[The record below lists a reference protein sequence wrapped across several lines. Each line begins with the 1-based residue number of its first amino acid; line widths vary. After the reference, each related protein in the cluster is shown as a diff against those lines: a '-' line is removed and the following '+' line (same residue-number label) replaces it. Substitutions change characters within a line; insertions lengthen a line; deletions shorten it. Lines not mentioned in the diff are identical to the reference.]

1 MATNK
6 KSSAKRE
13 AKELKKQRRQ
23 AQSEA
28 QKKEKD
34 AIEMTGVITEKLP
47 NTQFRVKLDGLTEK
61 DEGPTILG
69 FISGK
74 MRKNY
79 IKILPGDKV
88 VVEISPYDLSKGRI
102 VFRDKN

>member
-1 MATNK
+1 M
-6 KSSAKRE
+6 SDKRE
-13 AKELKKQRRQ
+13 ARQFKKEKRQ

-34 AIEMTGVITEKLP
+34 AIEMNGVVTEKLP
-47 NTQFRVKLDGLTEK
+47 NAKFRIQLESLKENEK
-61 DEGPTILG
+61 GPMILG

-74 MRKNY
+74 MRQNY

-88 VVEISPYDLSKGRI
+88 VVEISPYDLTKGRI

>member
-1 MATNK
+1 MAKN
-6 KSSAKRE
+6 SDKRE
-13 AKELKKQRRQ
+13 ARQIKKEKRQ
-23 AQSEA
+23 AQSEL

-34 AIEMTGVITEKLP
+34 AIEMAGVITEKLP
-47 NTQFRVKLDGLTEK
+47 NSQFRVQLESLKEGEK
-61 DEGPTILG
+61 GPTILG

-79 IKILPGDKV
+79 IRILPGDKV
-88 VVEISPYDLSKGRI
+88 MVEISPYDLSKGRI

>member
-1 MATNK
+1 M
-6 KSSAKRE
+6 KSKDIREIKRQ
-13 AKELKKQRRQ
+13 KRQ

-34 AIEMTGVITEKLP
+34 AIEMPGTVVDKLP
-47 NTQFRVKLDGLTEK
+47 NTQFRVQLDGLTEN
-61 DEGPTILG
+61 ESGPIILG

-79 IKILPGDKV
+79 IKILPGDRV
-88 VVEISPYDLSKGRI
+88 IVEMSPYDLSKGRI

>member
-1 MATNK
+1 MSVK
-6 KSSAKRE
+6 GKGKAKAAR
-13 AKELKKQRRQ
+13 ELKKQKRQ

-28 QKKEKD
+28 QKKDKD
-34 AIEMTGVITEKLP
+34 AIEMSGVVTEKLP
-47 NTQFRVKLDGLTEK
+47 NTQFRVKLDGLNEG

-88 VVEISPYDLSKGRI
+88 ILEMSAYDLTKGRI
-102 VFRDKN
+102 VFGDKN

>member
-1 MATNK
+1 MAINRKTFE
-6 KSSAKRE
+6 KRE
-13 AKELKKQRRQ
+13 AKELKKQKRQ
-23 AQSEA
+23 AQSDA
-28 QKKEKD
+28 QKKDKD
-34 AIEMTGVITEKLP
+34 AIEMTGIVTEKLP

-88 VVEISPYDLSKGRI
+88 VVEMSPYDLSKGRI

>member
-1 MATNK
+1 MSNK
-6 KSSAKRE
+6 KE
-13 AKELKKQRRQ
+13 ARLLKKEKRQ
-23 AQSEA
+23 AQSDA

-34 AIEMTGVITEKLP
+34 HIEMSGVVTEKLP
-47 NTQFRVKLDGLTEK
+47 NTQFRVQLESLKEGEK
-61 DEGPTILG
+61 GPIILG

-88 VVEISPYDLSKGRI
+88 LLEISPYDLSKGRI